1 MNKIHRLCVKKKL
14 FKMKPFI
21 TYFKFIPD
29 YRNLKLNNII
39 NDHKLLMF
47 IVLLYIHTYHT

>member
-29 YRNLKLNNII
+29 YKNLKLNNII